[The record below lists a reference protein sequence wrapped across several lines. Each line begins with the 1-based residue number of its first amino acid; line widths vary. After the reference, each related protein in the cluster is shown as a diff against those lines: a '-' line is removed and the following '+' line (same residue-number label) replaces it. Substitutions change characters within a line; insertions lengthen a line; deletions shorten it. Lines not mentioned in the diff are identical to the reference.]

1 MGRALLGALTLAN
14 WRQVPVPA
22 STYILRNRERRE
34 WREGGGGKFRGSKP
48 GALLRR
54 IPAGRGGILRGSMV
68 DDVLERH
75 LSGFGQDEGDRQTHQ
90 CR

>member
-1 MGRALLGALTLAN
+1 MGRALIGALTLAN
-14 WRQVPVPA
+14 WRQVPT
-22 STYILRNRERRE
+22 STYILRTRERRE
-34 WREGGGGKFRGSKP
+34 WREGGGGRFRGSKL

-75 LSGFGQDEGDRQTHQ
+75 LSGFG
-90 CR
+90 